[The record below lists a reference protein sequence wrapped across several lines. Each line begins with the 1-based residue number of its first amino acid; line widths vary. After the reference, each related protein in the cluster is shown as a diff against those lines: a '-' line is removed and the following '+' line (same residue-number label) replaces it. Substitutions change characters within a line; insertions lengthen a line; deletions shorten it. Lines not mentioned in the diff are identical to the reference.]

1 MSDGSQPARI
11 VVTGLRV
18 RGHHGVL
25 AHERR
30 DGQDFIIDVALDVDI
45 AAAAATD
52 ELGAT
57 VDYSAVAHAIAAV
70 VSGEPFDL
78 IEKLAVEIAD
88 VCLRFASVQSVDV
101 TVHKPQAP
109 IDLPFDDVAVHLRR
123 SRS

>member
-1 MSDGSQPARI
+1 MTDGSQPAQI
-11 VVTGLRV
+11 VLTGLRV

-30 DGQDFIIDVALDVDI
+30 DGQDFVVDVALDVDV

-52 ELGAT
+52 ALAAT
-57 VDYSAVAHAIAAV
+57 VDYSAVAHAVAAV

-78 IEKLAVEIAD
+78 IERLAAEIAD
-88 VCLRFASVQSVDV
+88 ACLIFSPVTAVDV

-109 IDLPFDDVAVHLRR
+109 IDVPFDDVAVHLRR
-123 SRS
+123 TRS